1 MFRCET
7 KTVGTCTRQ
16 LSQHEHQLQRIQAD
30 KFCRSAVIDIS
41 TECWTSKV
49 IEYYVSKT
57 RRTQTPIE
65 KLRVSIHIRYS
76 LQMEMGIHEQHR
88 HMLSVRRLMTSG
100 LCGKF
105 CQRCAKVTAANSQA
119 MVFKLDNHCTRWMHC
134 VVSNH

>member
-1 MFRCET
+1 MVFRCET

-30 KFCRSAVIDIS
+30 KFCRAAVIDIS

-76 LQMEMGIHEQHR
+76 LQMELGIHEQDR
-88 HMLSVRRLMTSG
+88 HMLSVRRLMTSAESSVALPT
-100 LCGKF
+100 LCESYCSK
-105 CQRCAKVTAANSQA
+105 
-119 MVFKLDNHCTRWMHC
+119 
-134 VVSNH
+134 